1 MLKKRSNVSVFQ
13 RIGKGM
19 GAYSYAQL
27 VTVSTQILGLPIF
40 LYFWTLEEYGTW
52 LMLSAIPVY
61 FAMSDLGMVSV
72 AGNKMTMALANHD
85 KKEGNR
91 IFQSAFLMTL
101 GMIFL
106 VLIVSMIVVALCD
119 IGLLSKVENKIVLLL
134 LITASL
140 LNIFGG
146 LIDAIFRASGEYAR
160 GTYLVT
166 TARLFEWIFTISA
179 IYLYNDIV
187 FAALGYLLGRVLMTI
202 FNFFYTNNRH
212 THFSWSFRFAEW
224 KIIKEMLKPSLAF
237 MALPI
242 SNSINI
248 QGLTLVVGSFLGPA
262 TVVYFNTYRTL
273 SRFLIQGA
281 FIINKPLW
289 PEFSRLFGLGEIS
302 EIRRYYN
309 ISIIAT
315 TLFMLLGFICLYY
328 LSDDIF
334 EYWTSGKVTVIGK
347 VYYPLLLAAFIAG
360 LTQVST
366 TILSATNLH
375 TQYFMFILSLSIIT
389 VSISYFGVDKF
400 GLAGISTILVFTEI
414 ILLSASSLFVFQKI
428 LSKDNKKVSKAY

>member
-1 MLKKRSNVSVFQ
+1 MSVLQ
-13 RIGKGM
+13 RVGKGM

-40 LYFWTLEEYGTW
+40 LYFWSLEEYGTW

-61 FAMSDLGMVSV
+61 FAMSDLGMVAV
-72 AGNKMTMALANHD
+72 AGNKMTMAIANNEIT
-85 KKEGNR
+85 EGNR
-91 IFQSAFLMTL
+91 IFQSAFLMTV
-101 GMIFL
+101 GMILL
-106 VLIVSMIVVALCD
+106 VLIVSINVVVICD
-119 IGLLSKVENKIVLLL
+119 IGLLSKIENKIVLLL
-134 LITASL
+134 LIAASL
-140 LNIFGG
+140 LNILGG

-166 TARLFEWIFTISA
+166 TARLFEWFFTIFA
-179 IYLYNDIV
+179 VYLYKDIV
-187 FAALGYLLGRVLMTI
+187 FAAIGYLLGRLLMTI

-212 THFSWSFRFAEW
+212 KHFSWSFRFAEW
-224 KIIKEMLKPSLAF
+224 SLIKEMLKPSLAF

-242 SNSINI
+242 SNALSI
-248 QGLTLVVGSFLGPA
+248 QGLTLVVGTFLGPA

-289 PEFSRLFGLGEIS
+289 PEFSRLFGLGDIS

-315 TLFMLLGFICLYY
+315 TAFMLMGFIFLYY
-328 LSDDIF
+328 SSDYIF
-334 EYWTSGKVTVIGK
+334 EYWTSGKVTVMGE
-347 VYYPLLLAAFIAG
+347 VYYPMLLAAFIAG

-375 TQYFMFILSLSIIT
+375 TQYFLFILLLSIFSIF
-389 VSISYFGVDKF
+389 ISYFGIEKF
-400 GLAGISTILVFTEI
+400 GLVGISTILVFTET
-414 ILLSASSLFVFQKI
+414 ILLLASSLFVFQKI
-428 LSKDNKKVSKAY
+428 FFKDNKNISKAY